1 MTRKVN
7 KLKDKNRLG
16 EIKHHKIEWIG
27 ELVEL
32 HINVVQFLLLF
43 IKSDPYTVYKV
54 EIGIKHF

>member
-1 MTRKVN
+1 MTKKVN

-43 IKSDPYTVYKV
+43 IKSDPYKV